1 MARHVKKKKR
11 LARTP
16 SRHSLKHGRTAS
28 NPIAAIM
35 HGAHLLG
42 REYVVTSHSPLTT
55 NEYNGIVGHYVVG
68 TRPDGR
74 TRTVFIPHGP
84 PSGA

>member
-11 LARTP
+11 LTRTP

-42 REYVVTSHSPLTT
+42 REYVV
-55 NEYNGIVGHYVVG
+55 G

-74 TRTVFIPHGP
+74 ARTVFIPHAP